1 MSVRLQA
8 KDMGLEDT
16 HSPTDDGAP
25 PVPSNFTTI
34 TPLVVTPHCHGPS
47 CLRQELWNED
57 TGEVQSSK
65 QKLSEGSQ
73 RFHNHGEGPLL
84 LVESAY

>member
-1 MSVRLQA
+1 
-8 KDMGLEDT
+8 MGLEDT

-34 TPLVVTPHCHGPS
+34 TPLVLTPHCHGPS

-57 TGEVQSSK
+57 TGEV
-65 QKLSEGSQ
+65 
-73 RFHNHGEGPLL
+73 
-84 LVESAY
+84 